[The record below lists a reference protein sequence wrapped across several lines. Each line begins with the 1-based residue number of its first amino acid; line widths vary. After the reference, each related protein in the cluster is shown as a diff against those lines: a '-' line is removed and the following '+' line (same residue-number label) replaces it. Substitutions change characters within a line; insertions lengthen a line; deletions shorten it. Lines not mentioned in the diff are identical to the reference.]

1 MDAPQTEDGIF
12 DATVACTPPA
22 TPDRNV
28 EQDGLQHTMPTDLEN
43 KTNIVV
49 GGRRGGE
56 GQAQLDFSIATHIR
70 EPTVASKIPPS
81 VARKG

>member
-12 DATVACTPPA
+12 ETTVACISPA
-22 TPDRNV
+22 TPDHNV
-28 EQDGLQHTMPTDLEN
+28 EQDGLQQTTPTDLEH

-56 GQAQLDFSIATHIR
+56 GQARLDFSIATHIR